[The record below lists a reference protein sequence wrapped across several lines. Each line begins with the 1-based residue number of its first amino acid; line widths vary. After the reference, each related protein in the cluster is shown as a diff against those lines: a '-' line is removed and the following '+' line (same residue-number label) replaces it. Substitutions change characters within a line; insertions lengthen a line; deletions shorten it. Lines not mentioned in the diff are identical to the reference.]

1 MNRVKISQRW
11 QVLKRHAIRL
21 VSKYSG
27 ISRDIR
33 LRYPF
38 SSMKDELNSIVL
50 SRFGRWKLYKLYLSI
65 RGSTETYVQETFSHL
80 CLMWKI
86 FLMCFWLSL
95 EKRLYVDQ
103 VIWLTELKKLL
114 IWKCSHFIID
124 ITLKMDSIQSGINC
138 RKWINC
144 ILVKEK
150 GLINFFY

>member
-11 QVLKRHAIRL
+11 QVLERHAIRL

-27 ISRDIR
+27 IDRDIR

-50 SRFGRWKLYKLYLSI
+50 SHFWRWKLYKLYLSI
-65 RGSTETYVQETFSHL
+65 RGSTETYVQEIFSHM

-114 IWKCSHFIID
+114 IGNVRILLLILLW
-124 ITLKMDSIQSGINC
+124 
-138 RKWINC
+138 KWIRFK
-144 ILVKEK
+144 V
-150 GLINFFY
+150 GLIVGNELIVYLWKKRV